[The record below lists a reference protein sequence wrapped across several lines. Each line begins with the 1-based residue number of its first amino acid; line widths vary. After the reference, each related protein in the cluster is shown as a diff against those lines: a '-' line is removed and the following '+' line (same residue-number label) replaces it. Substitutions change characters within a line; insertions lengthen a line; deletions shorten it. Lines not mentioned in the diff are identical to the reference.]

1 MAGRECSVRLVLLGP
16 PGVGK
21 GTQGRRLAA
30 EKGWALVSTG
40 EMLREAVARGTP
52 LGQEAGRRMAGG
64 ELVGDDVMIGLVRE
78 RSLQGDAR
86 DGFVLD
92 GFPRTVPQADALD
105 EMLEERSQRLDAALV
120 LAAPESELVRRLSVR
135 LECPVCKRAYDR
147 SDARPRD
154 GRHCDDHPGAA
165 LKQREDDAPE
175 TVIKR
180 LEIYRLQTAPLI
192 EYYRRDG
199 RLKEVQGVG
208 RVNDVYRS
216 VKRALGCPGHDGG

>member
-1 MAGRECSVRLVLLGP
+1 
-16 PGVGK
+16 
-21 GTQGRRLAA
+21 
-30 EKGWALVSTG
+30 
-40 EMLREAVARGTP
+40 
-52 LGQEAGRRMAGG
+52 
-64 ELVGDDVMIGLVRE
+64 
-78 RSLQGDAR
+78 
-86 DGFVLD
+86 
-92 GFPRTVPQADALD
+92 
-105 EMLEERSQRLDAALV
+105 
-120 LAAPESELVRRLSVR
+120 

-154 GRHCDDHPGAA
+154 GRHCDDHPAAA

>member
-1 MAGRECSVRLVLLGP
+1 VRLVLLGP

-154 GRHCDDHPGAA
+154 GRHCDDHPAAA